1 MNGRNTKQAIEGG
14 RYDVAMTKTKPI
26 TFFVVDRTRVLPP
39 RRMGPGARGLRE
51 AIWLARLLNGSDKA

>member
-14 RYDVAMTKTKPI
+14 RYDVAMTKDKPI
-26 TFFVVDRTRVLPP
+26 TFFVVDRTRDLPP
-39 RRMGPGARGLRE
+39 CHMGPGALGLRE